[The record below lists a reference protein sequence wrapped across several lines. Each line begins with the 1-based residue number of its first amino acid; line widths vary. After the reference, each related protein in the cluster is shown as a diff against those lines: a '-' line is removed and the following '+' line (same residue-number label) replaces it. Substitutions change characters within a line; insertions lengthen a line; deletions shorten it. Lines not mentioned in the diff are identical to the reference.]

1 MSKSSQQKRVMDTRR
16 TEFRRW
22 LDYEGILDAYT
33 KLFVT
38 MFQEEKW
45 PEDTIT
51 YARTFFGS
59 VSRAE
64 IDEALAENARLKEEV
79 AEMEAK
85 AEEVRK
91 QLEETTQ

>member
-1 MSKSSQQKRVMDTRR
+1 MDTRR

-22 LDYEGILDAYT
+22 LDYEGILDAFT

-38 MFQEEKW
+38 MYDEEKW

-51 YARTFFGS
+51 YARSFFGS

-64 IDEALAENARLKEEV
+64 IDEAVAENNRLKEEV
-79 AEMEAK
+79 RATEERL
-85 AEEVRK
+85 EEVRK
-91 QLEETTQ
+91 QHEEGTQ